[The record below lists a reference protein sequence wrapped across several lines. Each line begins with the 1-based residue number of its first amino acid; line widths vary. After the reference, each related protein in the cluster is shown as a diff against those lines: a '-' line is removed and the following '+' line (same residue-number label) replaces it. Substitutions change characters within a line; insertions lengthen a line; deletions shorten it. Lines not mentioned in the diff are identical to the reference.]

1 MKIRGISVFA
11 ALLVAAACGEK
22 APENGALI
30 QGRATGFD
38 PDDII
43 TAELFQQEGGSGVG
57 ILTDTLKNG
66 RFTFR
71 LDSLSE
77 ADHYEILLYRPRE
90 GYFYIVNNGPEIY
103 LEPGA
108 FVRIKGEGKHF
119 RSARIE
125 SPVKDQKL
133 RQQFLKK
140 MSREDWDA
148 LDDLQAHY
156 YEIYDIIRSDEG
168 LTPEQKDSLKVVAR
182 QDLDASNK
190 VNDRLLRQE
199 MKLLETEEI
208 GAFALN
214 RIHSLAEQES
224 VNKKGNLEAVLRLY
238 ERLSDEQKASRKG
251 MEVLNYLNP
260 VQTVS
265 SGSPDPSYDYIDK
278 DGKTVRISD
287 FSGKWVLMDFWSKG
301 CGPCI
306 KAVPE
311 LGAISREFQDRLAV
325 VSISLDSENNWRE
338 ASEEHGIFWNDWNDP
353 KGPSGGVRTYGT
365 TGIPTFG
372 LISPDGIIQEI
383 MVGYSQGQLRRAV
396 FAALT

>member
-1 MKIRGISVFA
+1 MKKRGISFFA
-11 ALLVAAACGEK
+11 ALLMAVACNEK

-30 QGRATGFD
+30 QGLATGLD
-38 PDDII
+38 TDDII
-43 TAELFQQEGGSGVG
+43 TAELFQQEGGTGVG

-77 ADHYEILLYRPRE
+77 ADHYEILLYRPRK
-90 GYFYIVNNGPEIY
+90 GYFAIINIGPEIY

-119 RSARIE
+119 RNARID

-133 RQQFLKK
+133 RQQYLKK

-156 YEIYDIIRSDEG
+156 YEIYDIIHSDLG
-168 LTPEQKDSLKVVAR
+168 LTPEQKDSLKVVAQ

-190 VNDRLLRQE
+190 VNDRLMQQE
-199 MKLLETEEI
+199 MKLLEKEEI
-208 GAFALN
+208 GAFAFD
-214 RIHSLAEQES
+214 RILSLAEQVS
-224 VNKKGNLEAVLRLY
+224 VNKKGNREAMLRLY

-251 MEVLNYLNP
+251 MEALNYLSP
-260 VQTVS
+260 VETVS
-265 SGSPDPSYDYIDK
+265 FGSPIPSYEYKDK
-278 DGKTVRISD
+278 DGKTVHISD
-287 FSGKWVLMDFWSKG
+287 FAGKWVLMDFWSKS

-353 KGPSGGVRTYGT
+353 KGSSGSVRTYGT
-365 TGIPTFG
+365 TGIPTFV
-372 LISPDGIIQEI
+372 LVSPDGIINQI
-383 MVGYSQGQLRRAV
+383 IVGYGEGRLRRAV
-396 FAALT
+396 QNAME